1 MRMDALD
8 AQVLDWSK
16 NAEEK
21 EEEEER
27 DPHVEM
33 RRRERLVRFLWGDEA
48 EDDAADSPFS
58 SASQQQPSE
67 RTPSCGRVSC
77 LLCQA
82 ALNPAAPSL
91 HTCRAGS
98 SSSSSATTTD
108 SNVSPQERAEESLR
122 LAVEKAMSAAVVR
135 ECERCGAGLTKKGG
149 EGACNKVSPCFGPR
163 LRRRLCLDGY

>member
-1 MRMDALD
+1 MQGGRRPRWEVVMRMDALD

-82 ALNPAAPSL
+82 FPSHL
-91 HTCRAGS
+91 PRRKFLLLKCYDYRL
-98 SSSSSATTTD
+98 
-108 SNVSPQERAEESLR
+108 ER
-122 LAVEKAMSAAVVR
+122 LAAR
-135 ECERCGAGLTKKGG
+135 T
-149 EGACNKVSPCFGPR
+149 
-163 LRRRLCLDGY
+163 RRREFATCGGKGDECCGREGM